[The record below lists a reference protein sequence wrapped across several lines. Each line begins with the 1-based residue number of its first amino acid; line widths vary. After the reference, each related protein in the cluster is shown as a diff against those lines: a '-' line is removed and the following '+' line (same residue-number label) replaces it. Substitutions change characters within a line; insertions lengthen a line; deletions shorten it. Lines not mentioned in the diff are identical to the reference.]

1 MRSLLAGREEASR
14 AVFAGSENTDAAG
27 LQRALTAAGID
38 VVKQECVTLFRHLA
52 GGADAV
58 NVKDVRDELGIS
70 ESEPAE
76 TTAA

>member
-1 MRSLLAGREEASR
+1 MRRHGDPQPVLQR
-14 AVFAGSENTDAAG
+14 ARAAG